1 MIKEWRGVLHT
12 LIGFESNKAGTDS
25 RFNLIL
31 SNGDKTTHRDGMSN
45 FRHMVPAGSLKQI
58 RSAKIYYNHYNG
70 YIRGFSFFDKDSA
83 LLWKIGHTDFRF

>member
-31 SNGDKTTHRDGMSN
+31 SNGDKTAHRDGMSN
-45 FRHMVPAGSLKQI
+45 FRHMVPACSLKQI

-70 YIRGFSFFDKDSA
+70 YIRSFSFFDKDSA
-83 LLWKIGHTDFRF
+83 LLWKIGHTDLRL